1 MKMIKR
7 ITVTLLGCL
16 LTIFA
21 FSNLALAG
29 PAEDYMYVDCGT
41 NVYPGSGTS
50 EVTFQ
55 LKYHVTGAGTA
66 RVTAFGWPVII
77 TGDCI
82 VSVDT
87 TVAKAFAGSGV
98 SHFAGFQNVSK
109 DGVLDPTLPPFHMV
123 YGAVTFAGV
132 GVTGDSNYLKITLTV
147 DSCPCVINIDTLST
161 ATLSPSFIDELA
173 NGYTPGWGAPVGGN
187 GYTAGKDCL
196 VECFTS
202 TGPDVECGGDRET
215 FAGTPFIHTVTATD
229 PDQDDSICDDI
240 DSSYFIVLDSLL
252 VPVGLPN
259 EVPCGTA
266 TLGPPEA
273 GMGTPNVSQT
283 FTWNTD
289 GCEESCW
296 YVVFTYVD
304 ECGAT
309 GADTCHYCIKTACA
323 FVEIGEAIGEPGASV
338 DLHVYLTA
346 FEDIG
351 GFNFCIE
358 FNNADLT
365 VIAAYRDYSPILGVR
380 DPQYNNKYKWH
391 YFVYRLNPSTIIHK
405 YKICVI
411 GIGKL
416 YSAYPGIC
424 WPGDGIKRILFSI
437 RFVLAKNELFR
448 CHDTPICFEWDAWT
462 CLENTLSSCDGNKLF
477 VSDNP
482 LYYNRELCG
491 LGEKNPIIPCVNF
504 TCGRIIWTCPRDVDP
519 IVIGDVNVNG
529 FPYEIG
535 DAVLFASYFV
545 GGCPVFDGDDCTSQ
559 MALAQIG
566 GTDINQDG
574 YTLSVAD
581 LVYLIRIVVGDQAP
595 LPGGG
600 ALASA
605 SSATANFVGRVVEM
619 NSPEA
624 LGAVAFVFKG
634 EGKVVPLVNGVDI
647 KFNAANGETR
657 VLVSRKMEKGA
668 QAIPDGKLFSING
681 DVQIVSV
688 DAATYG
694 AESITVN
701 VAGKTMPNSYSLSQ
715 NYPNPFNATTQISF
729 ALPADGKVALK
740 IYNVAGQLV
749 KSFDQYMTA
758 GYKTITWDGTNTSG
772 EVVASGVYFYKL
784 DAEKFS
790 KTMKMTLLK

>member
-1 MKMIKR
+1 MIKR
-7 ITVTLLGCL
+7 ITVTLLGL

-29 PAEDYMYVDCGT
+29 PAEDYMYLDCGT

-50 EVTFQ
+50 TATFQ
-55 LKYHVTGAGTA
+55 LKYFITGTGTDKVA
-66 RVTAFGWPVII
+66 AFGYPVII
-77 TGDCI
+77 TSDSGCI
-82 VSVDT
+82 VGVDT
-87 TVAKAFAGSGV
+87 TVAAAFAGSGV
-98 SHFAGFQNVSK
+98 SAFAILSVGEDNTPVHHPAGS
-109 DGVLDPTLPPFHMV
+109 FHMV
-123 YGAVTFAGV
+123 YGAVNFTG
-132 GVTGDSNYLKITLTV
+132 GVTGDANFAKITLTV
-147 DSCPCVINIDTLST
+147 NSCPCVITIDTLST
-161 ATLSPSFIDELA
+161 ALLNPSFIDELA
-173 NGYTPGWGAPVGGN
+173 NGYTPGWGGNPN
-187 GYTAGKDCL
+187 GYPAGGTDCL
-196 VECFTS
+196 IDCYQP
-202 TGPDVECGGDRET
+202 TGPDVECGVDRET
-215 FAGTPFIHTVTATD
+215 FAGGTFNHAVTATD
-229 PDQDDSICDDI
+229 PDAAAGICDDI
-240 DSSYFIVLDSLL
+240 VSSKFIFLDSLF
-252 VPVGLPN
+252 VDMGLGDNTP
-259 EVPCGTA
+259 PCGVASLTGA
-266 TLGPPEA
+266 LNS
-273 GMGTPNVSQT
+273 PNVAQT
-283 FTWNTD
+283 FDWNTT
-289 GCEESCW
+289 GCTDAATY
-296 YVVFTYVD
+296 YVVFTYTD
-304 ECGAT
+304 ECGAS
-309 GADTCHYCIKTACA
+309 GADTCSYTIKTACA
-323 FVEIGEAIGEPGASV
+323 FVEIGEVTADPGATV
-338 DLHVYLTA
+338 DVPVYLTA
-346 FEDIG
+346 FEEIG

-358 FNNADLT
+358 FANADLT
-365 VIAAYRDYSPILGVR
+365 VLDARRAGLLADTWGTE
-380 DPQYNNKYKWH
+380 YNGKFKWH
-391 YFVYRLNPSTIIHK
+391 YFLYRLNPSTIIHK

-416 YSAYPGIC
+416 YSSYPGIC
-424 WPGDGIKRILFSI
+424 IPGDGVKRAIFTI

-448 CHDTPICFEWDAWT
+448 CYDTHINFEWDAWT
-462 CLENTLSSCDGNKLF
+462 CLENTLTSCDGNKLF

-482 LYYNRELCG
+482 AYYNVQECG

-504 TCGRIIWTCPRDVDP
+504 QDGRVIWRCPIDVDP
-519 IVIGDVNVNG
+519 IVIGDINVNG

-535 DAVLFASYFV
+535 DAVLFASYFINGLSV
-545 GGCPVFDGDDCTSQ
+545 FAGGDTGV
-559 MALAQIG
+559 AQIG
-566 GTDINQDG
+566 ATDINQDG

-600 ALASA
+600 GLASTG
-605 SSATANFVGRVVEM
+605 SATATFNGRVVEM

-647 KFNAANGETR
+647 KFNAAKGETR

-694 AESITVN
+694 AEPITVDVTGN
-701 VAGKTMPNSYSLSQ
+701 IMPNNYSLAQ

-729 ALPADGKVALK
+729 ALPVDGKVSLK
-740 IYNVAGQLV
+740 IYNVAGQMV
-749 KSFDQYMTA
+749 KSYDQNMTA